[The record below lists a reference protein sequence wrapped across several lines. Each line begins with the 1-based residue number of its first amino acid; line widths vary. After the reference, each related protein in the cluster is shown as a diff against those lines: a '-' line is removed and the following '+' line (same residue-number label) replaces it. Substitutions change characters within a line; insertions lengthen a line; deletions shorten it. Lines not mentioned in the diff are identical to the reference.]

1 MAPARS
7 GPNGAKQ
14 APFRTPFPA
23 PQRTLDLRREDV
35 YLRIRLCVLR
45 FPCCVLAR
53 WLGKHCRNVFFA
65 RRTAFQSRAHQT
77 HPEFPTTKASF
88 TATLPHR

>member
-14 APFRTPFPA
+14 APFRTLFPA

-53 WLGKHCRNVFFA
+53 
-65 RRTAFQSRAHQT
+65 RTAFQSRAHQT